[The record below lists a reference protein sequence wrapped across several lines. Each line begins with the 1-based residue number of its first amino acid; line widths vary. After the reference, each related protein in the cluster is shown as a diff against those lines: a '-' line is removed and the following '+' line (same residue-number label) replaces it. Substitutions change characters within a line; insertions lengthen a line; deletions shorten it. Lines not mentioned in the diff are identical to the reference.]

1 MQEIFQFIS
10 DQMVIIVAIIVV
22 LLLILQEFLSDRRG
36 SAFALSPDEAAV
48 LLFKGAKLIDI
59 RDKESFSAGHIK
71 GAMRCNINQVEM
83 YPEKVLR
90 PKRTYII
97 YCSNGN
103 QSGELSKMLRE
114 KSGYNTYY
122 IADGITAW
130 QNDGL
135 DLTKN

>member
-10 DQMVIIVAIIVV
+10 DQMVIIVAIVVV
-22 LLLILQEFLSDRRG
+22 LVLILQEFLSDRRG
-36 SAFALSPDEAAV
+36 SAYALSPDEAAV

-59 RDKESFSAGHIK
+59 RDKECFSAGHIK
-71 GAMRCNINQVEM
+71 GATRCNINQVEM

-122 IADGITAW
+122 TADGISAW

-135 DLTKN
+135 DVTKN